1 MGREFFPLRIDLYRM
16 EAKNILMEFLP
27 VKVHSFTLNMVETG
41 FIEQFLS
48 RDYKFEYQLGHIT
61 FMKIDHEII
70 STIILPL
77 PQIQEG
83 QSKVIGESM
92 CTSIG

>member
-1 MGREFFPLRIDLYRM
+1 M
-16 EAKNILMEFLP
+16 EVKNILTEFLP
-27 VKVHSFTLNMVETG
+27 IKVHSFTLNMVESS

-70 STIILPL
+70 STIILRLPL
-77 PQIQEG
+77 IQDFRA
-83 QSKVIGESM
+83 VESHW
-92 CTSIG
+92 